1 MKKNLILTL
10 CLAGGL
16 LSVSAQTKN
25 GGISQQM
32 LQEIQKEQQAK
43 PLNKALLN
51 AISGISI
58 DDLAKN

>member
-16 LSVSAQTKN
+16 MIVSAQTKN

-32 LQEIQKEQQAK
+32 LQDIQKEQLSK
-43 PLNKALLN
+43 PTNKALLN
-51 AISGISI
+51 AISGLSI
-58 DDLAKN
+58 DDQYR